1 MTSETLEAEES
12 EDERAERNVEDE
24 RYADGEP
31 QDVVRDE
38 QYADGEDQDAVRDE
52 QYADGEPQDAVRDG
66 QYADVDTCHLDDVA
80 DGCGC
85 AEVWEHT
92 SGQRAAEGDAG
103 AD

>member
-31 QDVVRDE
+31 QD
-38 QYADGEDQDAVRDE
+38 AVRDE
-52 QYADGEPQDAVRDG
+52 QYANGEDQDAVRDG

>member
-12 EDERAERNVEDE
+12 EDERAEPDGRPERDLEDDP
-24 RYADGEP
+24 YAD
-31 QDVVRDE
+31 
-38 QYADGEDQDAVRDE
+38 DG
-52 QYADGEPQDAVRDG
+52 DGAVRDG
-66 QYADVDTCHLDDVA
+66 QYADGGDGVVRDGQSADVDTSHLDDVA